1 MIGTF
6 VNASAVLVAGAAG
19 LAIRKHIPAKMTD
32 IVFQALG
39 LFTLVIGV
47 KMALETQDMLLAV
60 VSLVLG
66 ALTGQWVDIDSALK
80 RFSKWLERRVGGSQ
94 DTFTSGLV
102 TATLLFCVGSMS
114 ILGAIEDG
122 MGDTPT
128 LLYTKSIMD
137 ATSALIL
144 AAALGVGV
152 LFSVLPMLVYQGGL
166 TLLAGFLM
174 NFMNDSMMANLT
186 GVGGILII
194 GLGIN
199 LLKIREIS
207 VANLLPS
214 LVFIVVL
221 SFFF

>member
-1 MIGTF
+1 MTGTIA
-6 VNASAVLVAGAAG
+6 NAAAVLVAGAAG
-19 LAIRKHIPAKMTD
+19 LAVRKHIPAKMTD
-32 IVFQALG
+32 TVFQALG

-47 KMALETQDMLLAV
+47 KMALETDDMLLAV

-66 ALTGQWVDIDSALK
+66 ALVGQWLDIDGALK
-80 RFSKWLERRVGGSQ
+80 RLSRWLEQRVGGSQ

-122 MGDTPT
+122 MGNTPT

-137 ATSALIL
+137 AASALIL
-144 AAALGVGV
+144 AAALGAGV
-152 LFSVLPMLVYQGGL
+152 LFSVVPMLIYQGGL
-166 TLLAGFLM
+166 TLLAGFM
-174 NFMNDSMMANLT
+174 MEFMSDSMMADLT
-186 GVGGILII
+186 GVGGILIV

-207 VANLLPS
+207 VANLLPA
-214 LVFIVVL
+214 LIFIVAL
-221 SFFF
+221 SYLF